1 MRHYQLLLVVLT
13 IAAAGCHGSRWARSD
28 PKYAQKYDRHT
39 GNLLKMT
46 KQAIDARHV
55 EGRGGVYTSAVVSDN
70 PVVGGAQVGAF
81 AYPPGM
87 KGAVETRG
95 GLGVLVAEGET
106 PVSIGIDLGAR
117 LQSPSRLA
125 PFAGV
130 GLYGGYLP
138 SPGDFIDVLG
148 DEPVLD
154 DDTKFIGA
162 IYPEVGV
169 HYWVTPRWR
178 LTASASHYFT
188 TIDPQPDF
196 TVFGLSLARLNIPKA
211 RPKPYRFE
219 PGATTCAEPI
229 EPYAAPTPPADK
241 QWPSE
246 PWQPQ
251 GTPDPVEPAQ
261 EDAGPYDQLVIPA
274 K

>member
-1 MRHYQLLLVVLT
+1 LLILTALV
-13 IAAAGCHGSRWARSD
+13 IASVGCQGSRWARSD
-28 PKYAQKYDRHT
+28 PKYADKYDRHT

-55 EGRGGVYTSAVVSDN
+55 EGRGGVYSSVVMSDD

-81 AYPPGM
+81 AYPPGLD
-87 KGAVETRG
+87 GAVETRG
-95 GLGVLVAEGET
+95 ALAVLVAEGDA

-125 PFAGV
+125 PFAGI
-130 GLYGGYLP
+130 GAYGGYLP
-138 SPGDFIDVLG
+138 SPGDFIDVLS

-169 HYWVTPRWR
+169 HYWLTPRWR

-196 TVFGLSLARLNIPKA
+196 TVFGLSLARLNIPRP

-219 PGATTCAEPI
+219 QDPPACAEPI
-229 EPYAAPTPPADK
+229 EAPETPTE
-241 QWPSE
+241 WPSE

-251 GTPDPVEPAQ
+251 
-261 EDAGPYDQLVIPA
+261 
-274 K
+274 